1 MASSAP
7 ATPDTLVTLKVN
19 FQGSTR
25 RFKLPLRDLGASS
38 LEDKVRHAIYQR
50 PRHLHCRFRLIVPT
64 PQTPSPSATSN
75 AGHQYGTDQNGIWS
89 PVAIQSF
96 NKRNSCKLTVPLRS
110 EPAYVSPLEPTPPLN
125 GTPTLLLPTSYSTTA
140 TSPFG
145 SSSTVLPRRS
155 KSSSSE

>member
-64 PQTPSPSATSN
+64 PQIPSPSATSN
-75 AGHQYGTDQNGIWS
+75 VGHQYGADQNGIWS

-96 NKRNSCKLTVPLRS
+96 NNRNSCKLTVPLRS

-125 GTPTLLLPTSYSTTA
+125 GTPTLLLPTSYSTIA